1 MSLLLVLLAVAAGIT
16 LLLLVVWLLIMVY
29 VKATSRGGPVE
40 RFFEPG
46 EGELP
51 PEERVKH
58 VGGFKHGS
66 GSA

>member
-1 MSLLLVLLAVAAGIT
+1 VDILLVALVAAAC
-16 LLLLVVWLLIMVY
+16 LVALFLVVWLVIPAY
-29 VKATSRGGPVE
+29 VKATSRGRSVD
-40 RFFEPG
+40 RFFQPG

-66 GSA
+66 GGA